1 MCKHSCDLGLEER
14 PIVKIYGPLKLAH
27 HQLLCSTAWPS
38 CLVQIVNYPNGLHMF
53 HKCSPRTNVHY
64 IKCKLTTQDTIIL
77 SSMHNCCKESASKR
91 SLKAFNMF
99 AERKHS
105 SWFMFTFLQIT
116 KQLQM
121 HLSQKF
127 RFDLTLSRNCNLSLI
142 IQM

>member
-1 MCKHSCDLGLEER
+1 MWPWPWRKANSKDIWPTQTR
-14 PIVKIYGPLKLAH
+14 PPPIVVRF
-27 HQLLCSTAWPS
+27 TAWPS
-38 CLVQIVNYPNGLHMF
+38 CLLQIVNYPNGLHMF
-53 HKCSPRTNVHY
+53 HKCWPRTFVHC
-64 IKCKLTTQDTIIL
+64 IKCELTTQDTITL
-77 SSMHNCCKESASKR
+77 SSMHNCCAKNLHQR

-121 HLSQKF
+121 HLSQEI
-127 RFDLTLSRNCNLSLI
+127 RFDITLSLNCNLSLI